1 MSETKSLNNKS
12 IKEDS
17 GVDVVLPKVLQAKGV
32 SDCVPARTGTCED
45 LNMVVLQTFGQLG
58 VKRQPAQLRQVFS
71 SQGETKRW
79 SSSRAIRHH
88 TGGTDCLIQNNYLG
102 RVSQRVSCQAS
113 YSSLARQT
121 LHNLFLKFLPIF
133 VLFSICQDVL
143 SHHQSLRVLHNPW
156 N

>member
-32 SDCVPARTGTCED
+32 SDCED
-45 LNMVVLQTFGQLG
+45 LNMVVLQTFGRLG
-58 VKRQPAQLRQVFS
+58 VKRQPAQLGQVFS

-79 SSSRAIRHH
+79 SSSGAIRHH

-121 LHNLFLKFLPIF
+121 LHNLFPKFLPIF
-133 VLFSICQDVL
+133 LLFSICQDVL
-143 SHHQSLRVLHNPW
+143 SHHQSLRVLHSPW